1 MPISVTEDIRS
12 VSELKRDT
20 RKIFRH
26 LRETGRPMVVTVKG
40 KPGVV
45 LLDAAVYER
54 RLAEINLARLLAEG
68 EEDIRAGK
76 VRPAREAIKDIK
88 RRAGL

>member
-26 LRETGRPMVVTVKG
+26 LHETGRPMVVTVKG
-40 KPGVV
+40 KPDVV

-68 EEDIRAGK
+68 ERTSGPEGSGRQG
-76 VRPAREAIKDIK
+76 RP
-88 RRAGL
+88 

>member
-26 LRETGRPMVVTVKG
+26 LHETGRPMVVTVKG
-40 KPGVV
+40 KPDVV

-68 EEDIRAGK
+68 EEDIRSGR

>member
-12 VSELKRDT
+12 VSDLKRDT
-20 RKIFRH
+20 KKIFRH

-45 LLDAAVYER
+45 LLDAAVYQKR
-54 RLAEINLARLLAEG
+54 IAEINLSRFLTEAEA
-68 EEDIRAGK
+68 DIKGGR
-76 VRPAREAIKDIK
+76 VRPARQAIKDIK

>member
-20 RKIFRH
+20 KKIFRH
-26 LRETGRPMVVTVKG
+26 VHETGRPVVVTVNG

-45 LLDAAVYER
+45 LLDAAVYEK
-54 RLAEINLARLLAEG
+54 RLAEVNLARLLAEG
-68 EEDIRAGK
+68 EADIRAGR
-76 VRPAREAIKDIK
+76 VRPAREVIKDIR
-88 RRAGL
+88 RRAGV

>member
-20 RKIFRH
+20 KKIFRH
-26 LRETGRPMVVTVKG
+26 LHETGRPVVVTVKG
-40 KPGVV
+40 RPDVV
-45 LLDAAVYER
+45 LLDAAVYEK
-54 RLAEINLARLLAEG
+54 RLAEINLSRLLSEG
-68 EEDIRAGK
+68 EEDIRHGRIKQAK
-76 VRPAREAIKDIK
+76 ETIKDIR

>member
-20 RKIFRH
+20 KKIFRQLH
-26 LRETGRPMVVTVKG
+26 ETGRPVVVTVKG
-40 KPGVV
+40 KPDVV
-45 LLDAAVYER
+45 LLDAVVYEK
-54 RLAEINLARLLAEG
+54 RLAEVNLYRLLSEG
-68 EEDIRAGK
+68 EADIRAGRM
-76 VRPAREAIKDIK
+76 RPAREALEDIR